1 MEEFAFAF
9 ANSGEF
15 VPVCTAWVALFIG
28 GYLYARRPKFNFV
41 LKRSS
46 YTLLSGLV
54 YISAMAGGVVYL
66 ASPEAMAGA
75 YFFWIVVASHAIF
88 TAVGYLCGI
97 IAVARSLD
105 AYGNRSRWYF
115 CLIPLICLLLN
126 FKPSLEKN
134 KRGALSWIG
143 AISMVCCGLFFF
155 GLGRFIE
162 NKLETKI
169 LQRFRDATE
178 NTLIAGKIAEWTV
191 QSQGLAVSLEQ
202 TARDTK
208 TPQRVDEQT
217 ILTAVKATE
226 TSLEYTYTVSGDL
239 DNIADALKKGISKH
253 LCDSALQ
260 PLINMGAR
268 IKSTYSSVDG
278 RQVVDV
284 LVDEARCAEVA
295 DQA

>member
-1 MEEFAFAF
+1 
-9 ANSGEF
+9 
-15 VPVCTAWVALFIG
+15 
-28 GYLYARRPKFNFV
+28 
-41 LKRSS
+41 
-46 YTLLSGLV
+46 
-54 YISAMAGGVVYL
+54 
-66 ASPEAMAGA
+66 
-75 YFFWIVVASHAIF
+75 
-88 TAVGYLCGI
+88 
-97 IAVARSLD
+97 
-105 AYGNRSRWYF
+105 
-115 CLIPLICLLLN
+115 
-126 FKPSLEKN
+126 
-134 KRGALSWIG
+134 
-143 AISMVCCGLFFF
+143 MVCCGLFFF